1 MTPHHTVLT
10 AIASLLLLAGCGGG
24 DSAMSAAPAS
34 PPVPAPAPAPAPAT
48 PSITLHALDTGTATV
63 AVPLTSQQGVVFADV
78 PVTLHSEDN
87 RLYAT
92 RWEDAAPVKT
102 LLAAAANNGSVAA
115 RGQHL
120 LAVYVQLAP
129 TRRVIARESAD
140 GGRTWG
146 AEVDLGAAPAGPAM
160 PAACVWQ
167 RGGTLR
173 RAVAWSDQPSQSEG
187 PLVTA
192 VHDGSAWR
200 APVRDTSA
208 ESSGAALACADDEAP
223 EVVWRDHRHG
233 SGSQVAL
240 YHARLDPASG
250 ATQSAR
256 RIVQPG
262 YDPSMCRSG
271 TRRFVGF
278 HTGTNDAH
286 VARSDDDWL
295 TLTEPDLDDGAAGAQ
310 LDDSGKFVAVACSG
324 EVVAAAWGDWPTKH
338 DADALASTRQLALA
352 VSRDG
357 GTQWQL
363 LRPADADTDQATA
376 TVTVHDGR
384 VLVLW
389 RAPSMLRLATIVWP

>member
-1 MTPHHTVLT
+1 M
-10 AIASLLLLAGCGGG
+10 
-24 DSAMSAAPAS
+24 
-34 PPVPAPAPAPAPAT
+34 
-48 PSITLHALDTGTATV
+48 
-63 AVPLTSQQGVVFADV
+63 PLTSQQGVVMADV
-78 PVTLHSEDN
+78 PVSLHSEDN
-87 RLYAT
+87 RLYTT

-102 LLAAAANNGSVAA
+102 LLATAASNGSVTA
-115 RGQHL
+115 RGPHL

-129 TRRVIARESAD
+129 TRRLIARESTDA
-140 GGRTWG
+140 GRTWG

-160 PAACVWQ
+160 PAACLWQ
-167 RGGTLR
+167 QGGTLR

-200 APVRDTSA
+200 TPVRDSSA
-208 ESSGAALACADDEAP
+208 QSSGAALACADDEAP

-240 YHARLDPASG
+240 YHARLDAATG

-286 VARSDDDWL
+286 LARSDDGWQ
-295 TLTEPDLDDGAAGAQ
+295 TLAEADLDPATAGTQ
-310 LDDSGKFVAVACSG
+310 LDDSGKFVAVACAG
-324 EVVAAAWGDWPTKH
+324 DLVAAAWGDWPTKS
-338 DADALASTRQLALA
+338 DADARASSRQLGL
-352 VSRDG
+352 VISRDG
-357 GTQWQL
+357 GASWQL
-363 LRPADADTDQATA
+363 LRPAGAEADQATA
-376 TVTVHDGR
+376 TVAVHDGHV
-384 VLVLW
+384 VLLW
-389 RAPSMLRLATIVWP
+389 RAPSALRLATISWP